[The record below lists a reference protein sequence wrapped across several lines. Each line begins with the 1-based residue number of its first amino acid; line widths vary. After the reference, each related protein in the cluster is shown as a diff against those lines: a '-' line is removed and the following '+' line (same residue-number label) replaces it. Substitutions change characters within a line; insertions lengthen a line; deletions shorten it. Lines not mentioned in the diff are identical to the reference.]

1 MRIFNLTKIKEKVD
15 TKLIGGKSLPIFQM
29 YKKNIPVPISYC
41 IGYDFFIRH
50 LIDIDFWNKINFDKK
65 DLVEEIKKAN
75 KIILKSELSIDL
87 KNELQKISTKI
98 KFWAVRS
105 SANIEDAKNKSWAG
119 GFESY
124 IGINN
129 TNLEYYIKSVWA
141 SVFSQ
146 RVLNYLDNI
155 KDIKNIKMA
164 VLLQEAIDS
173 DSSGVCFTS
182 DPFDDEDEE
191 IIIEAVHGIG
201 EYLVQGEV
209 VPDRYLFNKEDMFIS
224 EVHFNEQK
232 KKLSFSNKGNLEKV
246 KNIRFNS
253 QKLNGEKIFELSKMA
268 IKIEKIY
275 KGPRDIEWC
284 YKGNKLYI
292 LQSRPITS

>member
-1 MRIFNLTKIKEKVD
+1 MKIFNLTKTKERIDAKI
-15 TKLIGGKSLPIFQM
+15 IGGKSLPILEM
-29 YKKNIPVPISYC
+29 YKKNIPVPASYC
-41 IGYDFFIRH
+41 IGYDFFVRH
-50 LIDIDFWNKINFDKK
+50 LLEIDFWNKIDFDKK
-65 DLVEEIKKAN
+65 DLSEEIKKAER
-75 KIILKSELSIDL
+75 IILKSELSGDL
-87 KNELQKISTKI
+87 KKELQKIFSKI

-105 SANIEDAKNKSWAG
+105 SANIEDSKNKSWAG

-124 IGINN
+124 IGVKN
-129 TNLEYYIKSVWA
+129 TDLEYYIKSVWA

-155 KDIKNIKMA
+155 KEIKNIKMA

-201 EYLVQGEV
+201 EYLVQGEII
-209 VPDRYLFNKEDMFIS
+209 PDRYLFNKEDMFIS

-232 KKLSFSNKGNLEKV
+232 KKLSFSKRGNLEKV
-246 KNIRFNS
+246 KNNKIKD
-253 QKLNGEKIFELSKMA
+253 QKLTGNQIVELSNMA
-268 IKIEKIY
+268 LKIEKIY
-275 KGPRDIEWC
+275 KESRDIEWC